1 MSRELTLEQAAERAH
16 QTEIIARLVEDFPH
30 HLADSEVSAIA
41 TLLKRLSGDVT
52 AWLIEEIGRTG
63 GEAMKQ
69 GLSVSEVMCRIQ
81 QAQTVLTMWLHTM
94 TTDDGEAPDMVDAV
108 LTILDGLAD
117 ALAVESDK

>member
-1 MSRELTLEQAAERAH
+1 
-16 QTEIIARLVEDFPH
+16 
-30 HLADSEVSAIA
+30 
-41 TLLKRLSGDVT
+41 
-52 AWLIEEIGRTG
+52 
-63 GEAMKQ
+63 MKQ

-94 TTDDGEAPDMVDAV
+94 TTDDGEAPNMVDAV